1 MLFTVDSAQFVSVIL
16 YLAGITHAASA
27 SKQLDPYKN
36 YSKERYTRI
45 LRRRNIKFRFSCV
58 GHAFK
63 LSTAKIQP
71 KWLEIQIF

>member
-1 MLFTVDSAQFVSVIL
+1 MLSSFLLLLI
-16 YLAGITHAASA
+16 YLAGITRAAFA
-27 SKQLDPYKN
+27 SKKQDPYEN
-36 YSKERYTRI
+36 FFKERYTRI
-45 LRRRNIKFRFSCV
+45 LRRENIKFRFSCV